1 MTLASFLQP
10 LSHSLRRLSKSPGFV
25 LSVVL
30 SIGLGIAANAT
41 IFSVVSRFVLSPA
54 PVGDPST
61 LLALHTTHDGD
72 QCCNNFSR
80 PTYTDVRDNAKSFSG
95 VAAYYELVPASIGG
109 SGEPERVWGQA
120 TTANYFDVAR
130 LGMTLGRGF
139 TSDEE
144 HLPVIILGQRL
155 WQHRFASDP
164 AIIGKSVALSGKPY
178 TVVGVARRGFHGL
191 DLILDP
197 QFWVPIGNIEQLAP
211 SIPGRDAR
219 DQHWLAVIARLNPGV
234 SRPQAAA
241 ELKTLAQ
248 RFAIAY
254 PQTDKGGGFLFGQ
267 AGSLP
272 IRDRNTVLLFLGA
285 LSVVVLLV
293 LCIAGANVANLLLAQ
308 AAGRY
313 REMAVRVALG
323 ATRGHLQR
331 LMLLE
336 SVLLALIGG
345 VVGFVLSLFAT
356 QALSAFRLPAPVPLD
371 LSVPVDWRVLL
382 YTFAL
387 SIASGILF
395 GLPPAWAA
403 SRPILSSALKG
414 EDALVRPGRRFTLRN
429 ILIVSQI
436 AISLV
441 LLSVTGLFLRSMQ
454 HASSIS
460 IGFRSRGILMLSVD
474 PRVHGYSPERTNQF
488 LAELRQRVSTLPG
501 VISAVCTDSVP
512 LSGGHRSDGFQVA
525 GSPSPDYNI
534 TDLYMVTSGYF
545 DTMGIPRISG
555 RDFAA
560 EPANGPKVAIVNQVF
575 VDRIFSGQNPLGR
588 QVNGGG
594 ASYEIVGVVNNIKS
608 RTLGEDTRPVLFRSL
623 EQSTGTDPAF
633 LGYALLVRTAGDYAS
648 MERAVRQEIHLL
660 DPSMAVFNEA
670 TMEEHLRDALFLP
683 RLAGTL
689 FGIFGFV
696 GLLLAAVGLYGV
708 MSYSVSRRTREIGIR
723 LALGA
728 QIGGVQ
734 RLIIRQG
741 MLLATIAVALG
752 LTVAL
757 AVAKLFNAFLYG
769 VQPHDL
775 LTFTVVPAFL
785 ILVTFVAC
793 WLPSRRASRVDPL
806 KALHYD

>member
-1 MTLASFLQP
+1 LTLASWWQP

-25 LSVVL
+25 LSIVF

-61 LLALHTTHDGD
+61 LLGLHTTHDGE
-72 QCCNNFSR
+72 QCCNNF
-80 PTYTDVRDNAKSFSG
+80 PYPIYTDVRDNAKSFSG
-95 VAAYYELVPASIGG
+95 VAAYFELVPASIGG
-109 SGEPERVWGQA
+109 RGEPERVWGQA
-120 TTANYFDVAR
+120 TTSNYFDVAR

-164 AIIGKSVALSGKPY
+164 SILGKSILLSGKPY
-178 TVVGVARRGFHGL
+178 TVVGVTPPGFHGL
-191 DLILDP
+191 DVILDP
-197 QFWVPIGNIEQLAP
+197 QFWVPLGNVEQLAP
-211 SIPGRDAR
+211 SIPSRNAR

-234 SRPQAAA
+234 SRTQAAA
-241 ELKTLAQ
+241 ELETLAQ
-248 RFAIAY
+248 RFATVY
-254 PQTDKGGGFLFGQ
+254 PQTDKGGGFLFDQ

-272 IRDRNTVLLFLGA
+272 IRDRSTVLLFLGT

-308 AAGRY
+308 AAGRL
-313 REMAVRVALG
+313 REMAVRIALG
-323 ATRGHLQR
+323 ATPGHLQR

-336 SVLLALIGG
+336 SVLLALVGG
-345 VVGFVLSLFAT
+345 LVGFVLSLFAT
-356 QALSAFRLPAPVPLD
+356 QPLSAFRLPAPVPLD

-454 HASSIS
+454 NASSIS

-488 LAELRQRVSTLPG
+488 LSELRQRVSTLPG

-512 LSGGHRSDGFQVA
+512 LSGGNRSDGFRIA
-525 GSPSPDYNI
+525 GSSSPEDSI
-534 TDLYMVTSGYF
+534 TDLYMVTTGYF

-555 RDFAA
+555 SDFAA
-560 EPANGPKVAIVNQVF
+560 EPANGPKVAIVNQAF
-575 VDRIFSGQNPLGR
+575 VDRVFAGQNPLGR
-588 QVNGGG
+588 QVNGAGVT
-594 ASYEIVGVVNNIKS
+594 YEIIGVVKNIKS
-608 RTLGEDTRPVLFRSL
+608 RTLGEETRPVLFRSL
-623 EQSTGTDPAF
+623 EQSTGSDPAF
-633 LGYALLVRTAGDYAS
+633 LGYSLLVRTAGDYAS
-648 MERAVRQEIHLL
+648 MERAVRQEIHSL
-660 DPSMAVFNEA
+660 DSSMAIFNEA

-723 LALGA
+723 LALGS

-741 MLLATIAVALG
+741 MLLAIIAVALG
-752 LTVAL
+752 LAAAL

-775 LTFTVVPAFL
+775 LTFTIVPVFL
-785 ILVTFVAC
+785 MAVTFVAC
-793 WLPSRRASRVDPL
+793 WLPSRRASSVDPL

>member
-1 MTLASFLQP
+1 MTLASILQP

-41 IFSVVSRFVLSPA
+41 IFSVVSRFVLSLA

-72 QCCNNFSR
+72 QCCNNFSH
-80 PTYTDVRDNAKSFSG
+80 PTYNDVRDNAKSFSG

-109 SGEPERVWGQA
+109 NGEPERVWGQA
-120 TTANYFDVAR
+120 TTSNYFDVGR

-139 TSDEE
+139 SSDEE
-144 HLPVIILGQRL
+144 YLPVIILGQRL
-155 WQHRFASDP
+155 WQHRFSSDP
-164 AIIGKSVALSGKPY
+164 AIIGKSVSLSGKPY
-178 TVVGVARRGFHGL
+178 TVVGVAPRGFHGL

-197 QFWVPIGNIEQLAP
+197 QFWVPLGNIEQLTP
-211 SIPGRDAR
+211 SIPSRDAR

-254 PQTDKGGGFLFGQ
+254 PQTDKGGGFLFDQ

-403 SRPILSSALKG
+403 SRPILSSALKA
-414 EDALVRPGRRFTLRN
+414 EDALVRPGLRFTLRN

-454 HASSIS
+454 NASSIS
-460 IGFRSRGILMLSVD
+460 IGFRSRGIFMLSVD

-488 LAELRQRVSTLPG
+488 LSELRQRVSTLPG

-525 GSPSPDYNI
+525 GSTSPDYNI

-560 EPANGPKVAIVNQVF
+560 ESANGPKVAVVNQAF

-588 QVNGGG
+588 QVNGAGVT
-594 ASYEIVGVVNNIKS
+594 YEIVGVVKNIKS
-608 RTLGEDTRPVLFRSL
+608 RTLGEETRPVLFRSL
-623 EQSTGTDPAF
+623 EQSTGSDPAF
-633 LGYALLVRTAGDYAS
+633 LGYSLLVRTAGDYAS
-648 MERAVRQEIHLL
+648 MERAVRQEIHSL
-660 DPSMAVFNEA
+660 DPAMAIFNEA

-723 LALGA
+723 LALGS

-741 MLLATIAVALG
+741 MLLAIIAVALG
-752 LTVAL
+752 LAAAL

-785 ILVTFVAC
+785 IAVTFLAC

>member
-1 MTLASFLQP
+1 M
-10 LSHSLRRLSKSPGFV
+10 
-25 LSVVL
+25 
-30 SIGLGIAANAT
+30 
-41 IFSVVSRFVLSPA
+41 
-54 PVGDPST
+54 
-61 LLALHTTHDGD
+61 
-72 QCCNNFSR
+72 
-80 PTYTDVRDNAKSFSG
+80 
-95 VAAYYELVPASIGG
+95 
-109 SGEPERVWGQA
+109 
-120 TTANYFDVAR
+120 
-130 LGMTLGRGF
+130 
-139 TSDEE
+139 
-144 HLPVIILGQRL
+144 
-155 WQHRFASDP
+155 
-164 AIIGKSVALSGKPY
+164 
-178 TVVGVARRGFHGL
+178 
-191 DLILDP
+191 
-197 QFWVPIGNIEQLAP
+197 
-211 SIPGRDAR
+211 
-219 DQHWLAVIARLNPGV
+219 
-234 SRPQAAA
+234 
-241 ELKTLAQ
+241 
-248 RFAIAY
+248 
-254 PQTDKGGGFLFGQ
+254 
-267 AGSLP
+267 
-272 IRDRNTVLLFLGA
+272 
-285 LSVVVLLV
+285 LLV

-308 AAGRY
+308 AASRH
-313 REMAVRVALG
+313 REMAVRIALG
-323 ATRGHLQR
+323 ATRGHLRR

-336 SVLLALIGG
+336 SVLLALVGG

-441 LLSVTGLFLRSMQ
+441 LLSATGLFLRSMQ
-454 HASSIS
+454 NASNIN
-460 IGFRSRGILMLSVD
+460 IGFRSRGVLMLSVD

-488 LAELRQRVSTLPG
+488 LTELRQRVSTLPG
-501 VISAVCTDSVP
+501 VLSAVCTDSVP

-525 GSPSPDYNI
+525 GSTSPNYDI

-545 DTMGIPRISG
+545 ETMGIPRISG

-560 EPANGPKVAIVNQVF
+560 EPANGPKVAIVNQAF
-575 VDRIFSGQNPLGR
+575 VERVFSGQDPLGR
-588 QVNGGG
+588 RVNGGG
-594 ASYEIVGVVNNIKS
+594 ITYEVIGVVKNIKS
-608 RTLGEDTRPVLFRSL
+608 RTLGEETRPVLFRSL
-623 EQSTGTDPAF
+623 EQSTGSDPAF
-633 LGYALLVRTAGDYAS
+633 LGYSLLVRTAGDYAS
-648 MERAVRQEIHLL
+648 MERAVRQEIHVL
-660 DPSMAVFNEA
+660 DPSMAIFNEA

-723 LALGA
+723 IALGS
-728 QIGGVQ
+728 QIAEVQ

-741 MLLATIAVALG
+741 MLLAIIAVALG
-752 LTVAL
+752 LAAAL

-775 LTFTVVPAFL
+775 LTFTVVPLFL
-785 ILVTFVAC
+785 IAVTFVAC
-793 WLPSRRASRVDPL
+793 WLPSLRAAKVDPL

>member
-1 MTLASFLQP
+1 
-10 LSHSLRRLSKSPGFV
+10 
-25 LSVVL
+25 
-30 SIGLGIAANAT
+30 
-41 IFSVVSRFVLSPA
+41 
-54 PVGDPST
+54 
-61 LLALHTTHDGD
+61 
-72 QCCNNFSR
+72 
-80 PTYTDVRDNAKSFSG
+80 
-95 VAAYYELVPASIGG
+95 
-109 SGEPERVWGQA
+109 
-120 TTANYFDVAR
+120 
-130 LGMTLGRGF
+130 
-139 TSDEE
+139 
-144 HLPVIILGQRL
+144 
-155 WQHRFASDP
+155 
-164 AIIGKSVALSGKPY
+164 
-178 TVVGVARRGFHGL
+178 
-191 DLILDP
+191 
-197 QFWVPIGNIEQLAP
+197 
-211 SIPGRDAR
+211 
-219 DQHWLAVIARLNPGV
+219 
-234 SRPQAAA
+234 
-241 ELKTLAQ
+241 
-248 RFAIAY
+248 
-254 PQTDKGGGFLFGQ
+254 
-267 AGSLP
+267 
-272 IRDRNTVLLFLGA
+272 
-285 LSVVVLLV
+285 
-293 LCIAGANVANLLLAQ
+293 
-308 AAGRY
+308 
-313 REMAVRVALG
+313 
-323 ATRGHLQR
+323 
-331 LMLLE
+331 MLLE

-512 LSGGHRSDGFQVA
+512 LSGGHRSDGFQIA
-525 GSPSPDYNI
+525 GSPSPDYKI

-560 EPANGPKVAIVNQVF
+560 EPANGPKVAVVNQAF

-588 QVNGGG
+588 QVNGAGVT
-594 ASYEIVGVVNNIKS
+594 YEIIGVVNNIKS
-608 RTLGEDTRPVLFRSL
+608 RTLGEETRPVLFRSL
-623 EQSTGTDPAF
+623 EQSTGSDPAF

-741 MLLATIAVALG
+741 MLLAIIAVALG
-752 LTVAL
+752 LTIAL

>member
-1 MTLASFLQP
+1 LTLASILQP

-41 IFSVVSRFVLSPA
+41 IFSVVSRFVLSLA

-72 QCCNNFSR
+72 QCCNNFSH
-80 PTYTDVRDNAKSFSG
+80 PTYNDVRDNAKSFSG

-109 SGEPERVWGQA
+109 NGEPERVWGQA
-120 TTANYFDVAR
+120 TTSNYFDVGR

-139 TSDEE
+139 SSDEE
-144 HLPVIILGQRL
+144 YLPVIILGQRL
-155 WQHRFASDP
+155 WQHRFSSDP
-164 AIIGKSVALSGKPY
+164 AIIGKSVSLSGKPY
-178 TVVGVARRGFHGL
+178 TVVGVAPRGFHGL

-197 QFWVPIGNIEQLAP
+197 QFWVPLGNIEQLTP
-211 SIPGRDAR
+211 SIPSRDAR

-254 PQTDKGGGFLFGQ
+254 PQTDKGGGFLFDQ

-403 SRPILSSALKG
+403 SRPILSSALKA
-414 EDALVRPGRRFTLRN
+414 EDALVRPGLRFTLRN

-454 HASSIS
+454 NASSIS
-460 IGFRSRGILMLSVD
+460 IGFRSRGIFMLSVD

-488 LAELRQRVSTLPG
+488 LSELRQRVSTLPG

-525 GSPSPDYNI
+525 GSTSPDYNI

-560 EPANGPKVAIVNQVF
+560 ESANGPKVAVVNQAF

-588 QVNGGG
+588 QVNGAGVT
-594 ASYEIVGVVNNIKS
+594 YEIVGVVKNIKS
-608 RTLGEDTRPVLFRSL
+608 RTLGEETRPVLFRSL
-623 EQSTGTDPAF
+623 EQSTGSDPAF
-633 LGYALLVRTAGDYAS
+633 LGYSLLVRTAGDYAS
-648 MERAVRQEIHLL
+648 MERAVRQEIHSL
-660 DPSMAVFNEA
+660 DPAMAIFNEA

-723 LALGA
+723 LALGS

-741 MLLATIAVALG
+741 MLLAIIAVALG
-752 LTVAL
+752 LAAAL

-785 ILVTFVAC
+785 IAVTFLAC

>member
-1 MTLASFLQP
+1 LTLASILQP

-41 IFSVVSRFVLSPA
+41 IFSVVSRFVLSLA

-72 QCCNNFSR
+72 QCCNNFSH

-109 SGEPERVWGQA
+109 NGEPERVWGQA
-120 TTANYFDVAR
+120 TTSNYFDVGR

-139 TSDEE
+139 SSDEE
-144 HLPVIILGQRL
+144 YLPVIILGQRL
-155 WQHRFASDP
+155 WQHRFSSDP
-164 AIIGKSVALSGKPY
+164 AIIGKSVSLSGKPY
-178 TVVGVARRGFHGL
+178 TVVGVAPRGFHGL

-197 QFWVPIGNIEQLAP
+197 QFWVPLGNIEQLTP
-211 SIPGRDAR
+211 SIPSRDAR

-254 PQTDKGGGFLFGQ
+254 PQTDKGGGFLFDQ

-403 SRPILSSALKG
+403 SRPILSSALKA
-414 EDALVRPGRRFTLRN
+414 EDALVRPGLRFTLRN

-454 HASSIS
+454 NASSIS
-460 IGFRSRGILMLSVD
+460 IGFRSRGIFMLSVD

-488 LAELRQRVSTLPG
+488 LSELRQRVSTLPG

-525 GSPSPDYNI
+525 GSTSPDYNI

-560 EPANGPKVAIVNQVF
+560 ESANGPKVAVVNQAF

-588 QVNGGG
+588 QVNGAGVT
-594 ASYEIVGVVNNIKS
+594 YEIVGVVKNIKS
-608 RTLGEDTRPVLFRSL
+608 RTLGEETRPVLFRSL
-623 EQSTGTDPAF
+623 EQSTGSDPAF
-633 LGYALLVRTAGDYAS
+633 LGYSLLVRTAGDYAS
-648 MERAVRQEIHLL
+648 MERAVRQEIHSL
-660 DPSMAVFNEA
+660 DPAMAIFNEA

-723 LALGA
+723 LALGS

-741 MLLATIAVALG
+741 MLLAIIAVALG
-752 LTVAL
+752 LAAAL

-785 ILVTFVAC
+785 IAVTFLAC

>member
-1 MTLASFLQP
+1 MTLQP

-72 QCCNNFSR
+72 QCCNNFSH
-80 PTYTDVRDNAKSFSG
+80 PTFIDVRDNAQSFSG
-95 VAAYYELVPASIGG
+95 VAAYFELVPASIGG
-109 SGEPERVWGQA
+109 AGEPERVWGQA
-120 TTANYFDVAR
+120 TTSNYFDVTR
-130 LGMTLGRGF
+130 LSMTLGRGF

-164 AIIGKSVALSGKPY
+164 SILGKSVLLSGKPY
-178 TVVGVARRGFHGL
+178 TVVGIAPRGFHGL

-197 QFWVPIGNIEQLAP
+197 QFWVPLGNVEQLAP
-211 SIPGRDAR
+211 SIPSRDAR
-219 DQHWLAVIARLNPGV
+219 DQHWLAVIARLNPGA

-241 ELKTLAQ
+241 ELNTLAQ
-248 RFAIAY
+248 RFATAY
-254 PQTDKGGGFLFGQ
+254 PQTDKGGGFLFDQ

-272 IRDRNTVLLFLGA
+272 IRDRSTVLLFLGA

-308 AAGRY
+308 AASRH
-313 REMAVRVALG
+313 REMAVRIALG
-323 ATRGHLQR
+323 ATRGHLQQ

-336 SVLLALIGG
+336 SVVLALLGG

-356 QALSAFRLPAPVPLD
+356 QSLSAFHLPAPVPLD

-387 SIASGILF
+387 SIAAGVLF

-414 EDALVRPGRRFTLRN
+414 EDTLSRPGRRFTLRN

-488 LAELRQRVSTLPG
+488 LSELRQRVSTLPG

-512 LSGGHRSDGFQVA
+512 LSGGHRSDSFQVA
-525 GSPSPDYNI
+525 GSTSPDYNS

-560 EPANGPKVAIVNQVF
+560 EPANGPKVAIVNQAF
-575 VDRIFSGQNPLGR
+575 VDRLFSGQNPLGR
-588 QVNGGG
+588 QVSGGG
-594 ASYEIVGVVNNIKS
+594 VSYEIVGVVSNIKS

-623 EQSTGTDPAF
+623 EQSSGSDPAF
-633 LGYALLVRTAGDYAS
+633 LGYSLLVRTAGDYGS
-648 MERAVRQEIHLL
+648 MERAVRQEIHAL
-660 DPSMAVFNEA
+660 DPSMAIFNEA

-741 MLLATIAVALG
+741 MLLAMIAVAFG
-752 LTVAL
+752 LAAAL

-785 ILVTFVAC
+785 IAVTFVAC

>member
-72 QCCNNFSR
+72 QCCNNFSH

-197 QFWVPIGNIEQLAP
+197 QFWVPLGNIEQLAP

-356 QALSAFRLPAPVPLD
+356 QALSAFHLPAPVPLD

-454 HASSIS
+454 QASSIS

-560 EPANGPKVAIVNQVF
+560 EPANGPKVAIVNQAF

-588 QVNGGG
+588 QVNGAGVT
-594 ASYEIVGVVNNIKS
+594 YEIIGVVNNIKS
-608 RTLGEDTRPVLFRSL
+608 RTLGEETRPVLFRSL
-623 EQSTGTDPAF
+623 EQSTGSDPAF

-793 WLPSRRASRVDPL
+793 WLSSRRASRVDPL